1 MIVHPEVA
9 PSELG
14 HPEHCLRLGHIYCLY
29 LSGYS
34 GESSCASDLA
44 SVLRLESP
52 VVFNDIRLRSREKVC
67 LHDPKVYEARVQPEG
82 DFDYRDPDL
91 LGGFLPQSQVKRYG
105 ILLMQNPL
113 RMMVPRWQRR
123 KRHRIN
129 PDCVIQKVCGARLNP
144 RVAHSTSM
152 MLNTS
157 SHFSFACV

>member
-34 GESSCASDLA
+34 GESSCANDLA

-52 VVFNDIRLRSREKVC
+52 AVFNDIRLRSREKVC
-67 LHDPKVYEARVQPEG
+67 LHDPKVYGARVQPEG

-123 KRHRIN
+123 KRH
-129 PDCVIQKVCGARLNP
+129 
-144 RVAHSTSM
+144 TE
-152 MLNTS
+152 
-157 SHFSFACV
+157 